1 MLARRFLTLARVL
14 GTIPALRTSVR
25 WLVRPHYVVAVTD
38 LSRPL
43 PPVPTDVEVRL
54 MPLRAEEVR
63 EALAIDPR
71 LTEAAIHRRRATG
84 EECLLVWHAGVAT
97 HCVWCTDRPVYLPYL
112 GRRFRP
118 LPGDRVCVDVASR
131 PAWRRRGIDT
141 AASISY
147 LHTSRDLG
155 YRRAIS
161 LVASWNAPALNV
173 ALRRMYGEAAG
184 TIGYWN
190 LGLARCYRVSGTV
203 CVDPG
208 GDVYVTPP

>member
-1 MLARRFLTLARVL
+1 MLARRFVTLARL
-14 GTIPALRTSVR
+14 MGTVPALRTSVR
-25 WLVRPHYVVAVTD
+25 WLVRRTYVVAVTD

-43 PPVPTDVEVRL
+43 PPVPMDVAVRL
-54 MPLRAEEVR
+54 VPLRAEEVG

-71 LTEAAIHRRRATG
+71 LTEPAIHRRRATG
-84 EECLLVWHAGVAT
+84 EECVLIWHEGVAT
-97 HCVWCTDRPVYLPYL
+97 HCVWWTDHPVYLPYL

-118 LPGDRVCVDVASR
+118 LPGDRFCVDTASR

-147 LHTSRDLG
+147 LHMSRDLG

-161 LVASWNAPALNV
+161 LVASWNTPALHV
-173 ALRRMYGEAAG
+173 ALRRMHGEVAG

-190 LGLARCYRVSGTV
+190 LGLARRYVVSGRV

-208 GDVYVTPP
+208 GDVSVTPP